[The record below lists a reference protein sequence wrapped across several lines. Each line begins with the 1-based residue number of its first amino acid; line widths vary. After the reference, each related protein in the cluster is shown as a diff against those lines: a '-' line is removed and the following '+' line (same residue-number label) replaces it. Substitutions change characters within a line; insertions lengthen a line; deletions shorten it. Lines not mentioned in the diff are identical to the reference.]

1 MILLARCAPLGGA
14 DRAPAGR
21 RSRPASARRLVGG
34 PAGPA
39 RVAAGHRGRLR
50 RRAWPAALATEPA
63 ALAGLA
69 TVPAGLATVPA
80 GLATAPAAL
89 ATAPAALAGLAPR
102 GCS

>member
-63 ALAGLA
+63 ALA
-69 TVPAGLATVPA
+69 TEPAGLATVPA